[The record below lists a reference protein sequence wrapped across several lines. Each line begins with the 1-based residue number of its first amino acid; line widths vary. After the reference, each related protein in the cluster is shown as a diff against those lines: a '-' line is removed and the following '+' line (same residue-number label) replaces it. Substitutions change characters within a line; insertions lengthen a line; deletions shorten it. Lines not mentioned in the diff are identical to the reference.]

1 MPNISLKFSQELRML
16 KKAAAAFLIGASL
29 ATWVGCTSNSNLYVY
44 AAIPAANQIVVYR
57 EDPNAGVLTALAGSP
72 LAAGPTVQS
81 IVIHPS
87 KKFLYAANAGESDV
101 SLFTISSSGG
111 LSEVTP
117 RTNVGTAPTLLAMD
131 PAGSYLYVG
140 NSGSTNISVFSINA
154 STGGLTAV
162 GAPVPTGISPLN
174 MKLSPAGNV
183 LYVTGA
189 GVPEGYIE
197 VFSINAGVLTGIQV
211 TQPGANPYGL
221 AINPAGTYLYTAN
234 AGDNSISEFT
244 INADGSLTPAAA
256 AVGLAYSSPVALLV
270 DNSGKYLY
278 VADSTNLVGYSIGAG
293 GGLSLLSASPFIT
306 GPQPDFIASDSTGNY
321 LFVGNQSSPVIQ
333 SFSLDGSS
341 GTLTSVG
348 SYKVGGTATSI
359 AALP

>member
-1 MPNISLKFSQELRML
+1 MP
-16 KKAAAAFLIGASL
+16 KKAAAAFLVGASL
-29 ATWVGCTSNSNLYVY
+29 ATWVGCRSNSNLYVY

-87 KKFLYAANAGESDV
+87 KKFLYTANSGESDV

-117 RTNVGTAPTLLAMD
+117 RTIVGTAPTLLAMD
-131 PAGSYLYVG
+131 SAGSYLYVG

-154 STGGLTAV
+154 TTGALTAV

-189 GVPEGYIE
+189 GVPQGYIE
-197 VFSINAGVLTGIQV
+197 VFSVNAGVLTELQV
-211 TQPGANPYGL
+211 IQPGANPYGL

-234 AGDNSISEFT
+234 SGDNSISEFT
-244 INADGSLTPAAA
+244 INSDGSLSPAAA
-256 AVGLAYSSPVALLV
+256 AVGEAYSSPVALVV

-278 VADSTNLVGYSIGAG
+278 VANSTNIVGYSIGTG
-293 GGLSLLSASPFIT
+293 GGLSLLSDSPYIT
-306 GPQPDFIASDSTGNY
+306 GAQPEFIASDSTGSY

-333 SFSLDGSS
+333 SFSLDGST

-348 SYKVGGTATSI
+348 RYAVAGTPTSI
-359 AALP
+359 AATP